1 MRDTAAI
8 LEATGEDL
16 VPPKE
21 NYSSKVR
28 DNLGLDAYCK
38 EGPIQIGLRL
48 YPTQLEALDAYCK
61 EKGLDRTSA
70 VRVAINQMLDG
81 SGPSAAPV
89 ATSGGSGVDQ
99 PARDALVALKD
110 RIDELEIRLENKV
123 ANAIGTA
130 KAAHE
135 IATDAHM
142 AQKEATD
149 KKAATFDKWSQRLKE
164 ADQRNV
170 QVDNFNETF
179 LKS

>member
-1 MRDTAAI
+1 MASDN
-8 LEATGEDL
+8 
-16 VPPKE
+16 PP
-21 NYSSKVR
+21 V
-28 DNLGLDAYCK
+28 
-38 EGPIQIGLRL
+38 QIGLRL
-48 YPTQLEALDAYCK
+48 YPAQLEALDTYCT
-61 EKGLDRTSA
+61 ERGLDRTSA
-70 VRVAINQMLDG
+70 VRMAITRLLEG
-81 SGPSAAPV
+81 TPAAIAPV